1 MGGGARGRYPA
12 AMSAPKNPMIH
23 VSVEGLEALEAIAD
37 HGSFA
42 AAAAALHKAQS
53 AVSYAIQRLEDALDL
68 PLFDRSG
75 HRAKLTPA
83 GVAILDEA
91 RQVLARTR
99 RMQALAAQLRAGC
112 EPRLL
117 VVVDGVLPM
126 GPIMDAL
133 AALDA
138 DGVPTRVQ
146 ITTEFLRGVQRRFE
160 RIGADLMIVKDY
172 EPDPR
177 LEARAL
183 PDEVLVLVAAPG
195 HPVHAAGPHDAASL
209 QPFLEISVHDS
220 ADETQGLDTNTVGG
234 GRAFYVSDFHTKRDA
249 ILRGLGY
256 GWLPVRVAAA
266 DLVAGRL
273 AEVCHRESS
282 RWTLHPKLVVRRD
295 RPLGP
300 TGRRFVALVCA
311 AWGG

>member
-1 MGGGARGRYPA
+1 
-12 AMSAPKNPMIH
+12 MSISRQPTIN
-23 VSVEGLEALEAIAD
+23 VSLDGLEALEAIAD

-42 AAAAALHKAQS
+42 AAASSLHKAQS
-53 AVSYAIQRLEDALDL
+53 AVSYAVQRLEEALGVQV
-68 PLFDRSG
+68 FDRSG
-75 HRAKLTPA
+75 HRARFTAA
-83 GVAILDEA
+83 GVALLDEA
-91 RQVLARTR
+91 RQVLSRTR
-99 RMQALAAQLRAGC
+99 RLQALAGQFRSGA

-126 GPIMDAL
+126 EPIMAAL

-138 DGVPTRVQ
+138 EGVPTRVQ

-172 EPDPR
+172 DPDPR
-177 LEARAL
+177 LEARPL
-183 PDEVLVLVAAPG
+183 PDEALVLVAAPG
-195 HPVHAAGPHDAASL
+195 HPVHAAGPHDSATL

-256 GWLPVRVAAA
+256 GWLPVRRVSDDLAAGLLVEVA
-266 DLVAGRL
+266 
-273 AEVCHRESS
+273 HRESS
-282 RWTLHPKLVVRRD
+282 RWVLHPKLVVRRD

-300 TGRRFVALVCA
+300 TGARFVRHVCE
-311 AWGG
+311 AWR